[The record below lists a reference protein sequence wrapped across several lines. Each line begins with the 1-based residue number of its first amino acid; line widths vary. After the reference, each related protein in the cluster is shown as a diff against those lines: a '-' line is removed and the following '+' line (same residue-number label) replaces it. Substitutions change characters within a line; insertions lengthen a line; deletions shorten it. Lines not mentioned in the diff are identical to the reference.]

1 MADLYYRNGQYADG
15 INSIRKNLQMNAY
28 DAESNFLAGNLYRA
42 LNQITNAKEAYG
54 WAARSMEYRSSAFA
68 QIAEIYLIE
77 KKWKLAIEYANKSLD
92 FNRYNFNSHHV
103 LIIANR
109 KSDQLTES
117 KKHIKR
123 LLDLDPLNHFANLES
138 YFLNPINKYWN
149 DYVSLIK
156 NEYPDQT
163 HLELAISYY
172 NRGLIQD
179 ALDLLINLSENN
191 NPMIQLWTSYL
202 TNNFSGLEPISSES
216 SDFVFPYRRESI
228 QALEW
233 ASQNNDQ
240 WEWTYYLALN
250 YWAKDRDVEAL
261 KLMNDLETIPDHGP
275 FYSARA
281 YLRNKYEKEGIVE
294 DLDRSILYD
303 RDSWPIQ
310 LNAVKYYQDKD
321 LWERALDLSE
331 KANSQ
336 FPNNFNIE
344 VMHAKSLLNLGR
356 YDDCI
361 DILKVTKV
369 LPSEMARESRQL
381 YEWAYIGKS
390 IELIKNKKIL
400 AAKNSIQASREW
412 PDNLGI
418 GKPYKPDERLQNI
431 LDDYLD
437 DTMDINGL
445 KKRLTQ
451 ISKESNSYNITLVK
465 SIMDILK

>member
-1 MADLYYRNGQYADG
+1 
-15 INSIRKNLQMNAY
+15 
-28 DAESNFLAGNLYRA
+28 
-42 LNQITNAKEAYG
+42 
-54 WAARSMEYRSSAFA
+54 
-68 QIAEIYLIE
+68 
-77 KKWKLAIEYANKSLD
+77 
-92 FNRYNFNSHHV
+92 
-103 LIIANR
+103 
-109 KSDQLTES
+109 
-117 KKHIKR
+117 
-123 LLDLDPLNHFANLES
+123 
-138 YFLNPINKYWN
+138 
-149 DYVSLIK
+149 
-156 NEYPDQT
+156 
-163 HLELAISYY
+163 
-172 NRGLIQD
+172 
-179 ALDLLINLSENN
+179 
-191 NPMIQLWTSYL
+191 MIQLWTSYL

-431 LDDYLD
+431 LDNYLD
-437 DTMDINGL
+437 DTMNINGL